1 MKLLYLTKTFFLS
14 LCLLGTVYLRGTPF
28 VIGDLMGQL
37 GNQFFIIAAATS
49 LALDNDAVTYFP
61 SLTYEKDFN
70 IPINREKIFYHLN
83 ATEPPSKI
91 EYYFLESHYYYSSIP
106 YKPNMLIRGWF
117 QSEKYF
123 KNHKQEIIDLFSP
136 DTKITNYLTQKYSF
150 IIQHPNTVSI
160 HFRSYEQEDPEHK
173 VYAICDLD
181 YFKKAIALFP
191 ENTLYVVFSNQINWC
206 KKNFASISRNFYFV
220 ENEAHY
226 HDLYLMSMCK
236 HNIICN
242 STFSWWAAYLNRNPD
257 KQVIV
262 PPQWFNPA
270 YGADDR
276 DLIPEEWIILPK
288 DM

>member
-1 MKLLYLTKTFFLS
+1 MKIFRLAKMIFLS
-14 LCLLGTVYLRGTPF
+14 SGLLLSHLFGEKPF

-49 LALDNDAVTYFP
+49 LALDHDADACFP
-61 SLTYEKDFN
+61 SLLTEKDFN
-70 IPINREKIFYHLN
+70 IPLNWEKIFYHLN
-83 ATEPPSKI
+83 ASQPPQKI
-91 EYYFLESHYYYSSIP
+91 QYYFLESHYYYSPIP

-123 KNHKQEIIDLFSP
+123 KNHKEEIMDLFSP
-136 DTKITNYLTQKYSF
+136 HPEIVEYLTQKYNF
-150 IIQHPNTVSI
+150 ILEHPNTVSI
-160 HFRSYEQEDPEHK
+160 HFRSYEQEDPEHR
-173 VYAICDLD
+173 VYAKCNLD

-191 ENTLYVVFSNQINWC
+191 ENTLYVVFSNQMNWC
-206 KKNFASISRNFYFV
+206 KKNFAQIPRDFYFV

-226 HDLYLMSMCK
+226 HDFYLMSMCK

-242 STFSWWAAYLNRNPD
+242 STFSWWAAYLNRNSN
-257 KQVIV
+257 KQVIA

-276 DLIPEEWIILPK
+276 DLIPEEWIILSESK
-288 DM
+288 